1 MIPVPNRRSSITSF
15 SSIWVEGFAGSSPP
29 AWLAISKPMTCP
41 CKASIKN
48 WTWQSL
54 IMCHNWV
61 SWPDADPAQSS
72 DLGKY
77 RVLSE
82 HGAQNQF
89 TLKINLPFQ
98 PKWKTE
104 NILFMI
110 VLLDFIV
117 RTHNAWNWT
126 ELKSLSHVWPFATP
140 TRLLPPWDSPG
151 KYTGVGC
158 HFLLQGIFLTQG
170 SNPGLLHCRQTL

>member
-1 MIPVPNRRSSITSF
+1 MF
-15 SSIWVEGFAGSSPP
+15 SRLIYDTCIQQKGFYYEFLVHQGWGVAGSSPP
-29 AWLAISKPMTCP
+29 AWLAIPLAISKPVTCP

-48 WTWQSL
+48 WTRQSL

-61 SWPDADPAQSS
+61 SWLDADPAQSS

-82 HGAQNQF
+82 HGTPNQF

-110 VLLDFIV
+110 VLLDFI
-117 RTHNAWNWT
+117 
-126 ELKSLSHVWPFATP
+126 
-140 TRLLPPWDSPG
+140 
-151 KYTGVGC
+151 
-158 HFLLQGIFLTQG
+158 
-170 SNPGLLHCRQTL
+170 